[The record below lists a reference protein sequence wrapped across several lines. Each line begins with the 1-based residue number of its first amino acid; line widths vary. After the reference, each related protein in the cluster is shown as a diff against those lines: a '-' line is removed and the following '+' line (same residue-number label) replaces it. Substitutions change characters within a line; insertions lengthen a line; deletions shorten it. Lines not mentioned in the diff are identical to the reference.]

1 MATPC
6 GVALDKLQHKA
17 YEKAF
22 RCDEISAF
30 GGVVAFNNKLTEKTA
45 ALINKIFTEV
55 VIAPDFSKKA
65 RILLS
70 SKKNIILI
78 KYKTSKLKENFHIKS
93 TQNFI
98 LIQQRDK
105 KSVSAKEIIIDN
117 KEKLSKKI
125 IDDMLFAFKVS
136 KYVSSNAI
144 VAAADQATIG
154 IGVGQ
159 TTQN

>member
-1 MATPC
+1 M
-6 GVALDKLQHKA
+6 
-17 YEKAF
+17 
-22 RCDEISAF
+22 
-30 GGVVAFNNKLTEKTA
+30 
-45 ALINKIFTEV
+45 
-55 VIAPDFSKKA
+55 
-65 RILLS
+65 
-70 SKKNIILI
+70 I

-154 IGVGQ
+154 ISR
-159 TTQN
+159 TNKQN